1 MRFAAIVFALAVG
14 WSAVSASAK
23 DGDRPRKDLRGHAG
37 PVRQLRFQADGKLL
51 ASTANEGSIFLWNVE
66 TGLVVRKVRPIGRDA
81 DSAKFMQTPQRR
93 VEALSF
99 SPKGTL
105 LADAAE
111 EGQGRDVVRLWDA
124 SSGNAVRTLA
134 DEVRNARAVAFS
146 PDGRL
151 VAVTMRDPSATSQKI
166 VLYDADS
173 GDVAGELSGDGLV
186 ATALAFTPD
195 SRTLVGAGLMTLR
208 AWDVESRK
216 LRHEIKAHEKA
227 IRAMCLS
234 PDGAYA
240 VTAADDDHVR
250 LWKLEDGSRVADIE
264 AEQDG
269 VNDVAF
275 SVSGKT
281 LVSAGDDHTI
291 KLWEPMS
298 GQPLKTLW
306 AHLDRVLCLAF
317 NPDGTLLASGSADK
331 TIALWDF
338 KDPKPDPKWKPPKQ
352 DKDKKD
358 KNKKKGEKDD
368 GE

>member
-1 MRFAAIVFALAVG
+1 MRFATMVVALAAG
-14 WSAVSASAK
+14 WGAVSASAK
-23 DGDRPRKDLRGHAG
+23 DGDRPRKDLRGHTG

-51 ASTANEGSIFLWNVE
+51 ASTASEGSIYLWNVE
-66 TGLVVRKVRPIGRDA
+66 TGLVVRKVRPIGREA
-81 DSAKFMQTPQRR
+81 DSATFMQTPQRR

-99 SPKGTL
+99 APQGAL
-105 LADAAE
+105 LVDAAD

-124 SSGNAVRTLA
+124 ASGNPVRTLA

-151 VAVTMRDPSATSQKI
+151 VAVTMRDLSATSQKI
-166 VLYDADS
+166 VLYDAAN

-186 ATALAFTPD
+186 ASVLAFSPD
-195 SRTLVGAGLMTLR
+195 SRTLAGAGLMTLR
-208 AWDVESRK
+208 VWDVEARK
-216 LRHEIKAHEKA
+216 LRHEIAAHEKA

-234 PDGAYA
+234 PDGVYA
-240 VTAADDDHVR
+240 ATAADDDRVR

-264 AEQDG
+264 AGQDG
-269 VNDVAF
+269 VNDLAF
-275 SVSGKT
+275 SASGKT

-338 KDPKPDPKWKPPKQ
+338 KDPKPDPNWKPPKK
-352 DKDKKD
+352 DKDKKKD
-358 KNKKKGEKDD
+358 KKDD